1 MLRFRSAFLL
11 GAVLLGCGA
20 LSAQEKEKPAP
31 AKVMRVPDGG
41 KDPQVAV
48 AADGTVHLVFWKGDD
63 KGGDLFHASRA
74 ADAAE
79 FGKAVRVNA
88 DAGTVPSTDG
98 ARGAQIAVSTKFVH
112 VVWNGG
118 TKAKVRAPGPTGAP
132 AAKTA
137 PVLYARADRSGG
149 AFDAE
154 KTVSTAS
161 WGIDGGSAVTADAD
175 GAVCVVWHGWAKDA
189 KEPDEATRRVFV
201 ARSGDDGKTFAAEE
215 AATDDKSGASASSAI
230 AARIGSDGSL
240 GILYRRCRNGLERDS
255 IFLHAPAGQK
265 KFVPLVLARWQTEEC
280 PKSTGS
286 AIDGPQG
293 SILLAAEAEDGLEI
307 AVFDLEKL
315 DRRNLSYV
323 TRDEGAS
330 EGPGA
335 HGRQEHPSIAL
346 AEDGRVAAAW
356 VELEPEKKVPALH
369 WQIFDPR
376 GRRVPGAAGKVDGA
390 ALTSRVA
397 VVPEKDGTFTI
408 VY

>member
-1 MLRFRSAFLL
+1 MLRFRSVCVL
-11 GAVLLGCGA
+11 GVVVFCCGA
-20 LSAQEKEKPAP
+20 LSAQEKAKAAP

-41 KDPQVAV
+41 KDPQAVV
-48 AADGTVHLVFWKGDD
+48 AADGTVHLVFWKGDE
-63 KGGDLFHASRA
+63 KGGDLFYAMRA

-88 DAGTVPSTDG
+88 EAGAVGATEG
-98 ARGAQIAVSTKFVH
+98 ARGAQIAVSNKFVH

-118 TKAKVRAPGPTGAP
+118 QKAKLRAPAP
-132 AAKTA
+132 SGMAAAETS
-137 PVLYARADRSGG
+137 PVLYARADRSGS
-149 AFDAE
+149 AFEAE
-154 KTVSTAS
+154 KMVSTAS
-161 WGIDGGSAVTADAD
+161 YGIDGGPAVTADAD

-215 AATDDKSGASASSAI
+215 PATDEKSGASKSSAI
-230 AARIGSDGSL
+230 AAKIGADGSL

-286 AIDGPQG
+286 AIDGPNG
-293 SILLAAEAEDGLEI
+293 SLLLAAEAEDGLEI

-356 VELEPEKKVPALH
+356 VELEPEKKVAALH

-390 ALTSRVA
+390 SLTSRVA
-397 VVPEKDGTFTI
+397 VLAEKDGTFT
-408 VY
+408 VLY